1 MQISAG
7 ASHTCALL
15 DNGTVKCWGYN
26 FYGQLGIGSTT
37 TWTYTPSGPINF
49 GAGRTAMQIS
59 AGFYHTCAIL
69 DDGTVKCWGW
79 NDNGQLGIGSTTNTY
94 TPSGP
99 IDFGV
104 GRTAMQIN
112 AGVYHTCAVLDDGT
126 VKCWGYNDYGQ
137 LGIGSTTTWT
147 YTPSGPIDF
156 GIGRT
161 AMQISAGAFHTCAVL
176 DDGTVKCWGYNDYGQ
191 LGIGSTTNT
200 YTPSGPIDFGVGRT
214 AMQISAGY
222 EHTCAVL
229 DNGTVKCW
237 GYNDYGQLGIG
248 STTTWTYT
256 PSGPIDFGIGRTA
269 MQISAGAFHTCAV
282 LDDGTVKCW
291 GYNDYGQLGI
301 GSTPNTYTP
310 SGPID
315 FGCSVDNCPDDPNK
329 IEPGDCGCG
338 IPDTD
343 TDTDGIPDCN
353 DNCPLVA
360 NIGQAD
366 GDGDGIGDACDSVA
380 ICADITIQ
388 LNANGDRTITPNH
401 IDGGS
406 NGVGGISLA
415 ADKTTFNCSNV
426 GNNTVTLTA
435 TDVIGNIVTCEAT
448 VTVEDNF
455 PPVAICANVTIQLDA
470 NGNGTIAASDID
482 NGSNDNC
489 GISSLA
495 ADQITF
501 DCSNI
506 GDNLVTLSTTDVN
519 GNIAMC
525 KATVTLED
533 NFPPVAICAN
543 VTIQLDAN
551 GNGTITAS
559 DIDNGSNDNCGISS
573 LAADQITFDCSN
585 IGENLITLVVT
596 DDIGNEANCTATVT
610 VEDNSVSIT
619 DFLDDAT
626 QLYGCH

>member
-1 MQISAG
+1 
-7 ASHTCALL
+7 
-15 DNGTVKCWGYN
+15 
-26 FYGQLGIGSTT
+26 
-37 TWTYTPSGPINF
+37 
-49 GAGRTAMQIS
+49 
-59 AGFYHTCAIL
+59 
-69 DDGTVKCWGW
+69 
-79 NDNGQLGIGSTTNTY
+79 
-94 TPSGP
+94 
-99 IDFGV
+99 
-104 GRTAMQIN
+104 
-112 AGVYHTCAVLDDGT
+112 
-126 VKCWGYNDYGQ
+126 
-137 LGIGSTTTWT
+137 
-147 YTPSGPIDF
+147 
-156 GIGRT
+156 
-161 AMQISAGAFHTCAVL
+161 
-176 DDGTVKCWGYNDYGQ
+176 
-191 LGIGSTTNT
+191 
-200 YTPSGPIDFGVGRT
+200 
-214 AMQISAGY
+214 
-222 EHTCAVL
+222 
-229 DNGTVKCW
+229 
-237 GYNDYGQLGIG
+237 
-248 STTTWTYT
+248 
-256 PSGPIDFGIGRTA
+256 